1 MLPLRRTKLKVI
13 FLALAIS
20 IIVLGCQP
28 KEDESLPAELVGVW
42 ASSAPRFKNDTLEL
56 SKEYIVFTSG
66 EFQDFISVNFIVKVE
81 KKPERN
87 HTLYVIH
94 YDNIHDQ
101 RYKFSFY
108 YYPTKGGVIRLKN
121 QIDIEWRKL
130 RPIGPRKAPKP
141 QAQ

>member
-1 MLPLRRTKLKVI
+1 MLGLRSRKSKAS

-20 IIVLGCQP
+20 IFVLGCQP
-28 KEDESLPAELVGVW
+28 KDDEILPSELVGVW
-42 ASSAPRFKNDTLEL
+42 ASSASRFKNDTLEL
-56 SKEYIVFTSG
+56 SKEFIVFTSG
-66 EFQDFISVNFIVKVE
+66 EFQDFIRVNFIVKVE

-108 YYPTKGGVIRLKN
+108 YYPKKGGVIRLKN
-121 QIDIEWRKL
+121 RIDIEWRKVK
-130 RPIGPRKAPKP
+130 PITG
-141 QAQ
+141 

>member
-1 MLPLRRTKLKVI
+1 MLGLRSTKSKAS

-20 IIVLGCQP
+20 VFVLGCQP
-28 KEDESLPAELVGVW
+28 KEDEILPPELVGVW

-56 SKEYIVFTSG
+56 SKEFIVFTSG

-81 KKPERN
+81 KKPQRN
-87 HTLYVIH
+87 HVLYVIH

-108 YYPTKGGVIRLKN
+108 YFPTKGGVIRLKN
-121 QIDIEWRKL
+121 QKDINWRKVK
-130 RPIGPRKAPKP
+130 PITG
-141 QAQ
+141 

>member
-1 MLPLRRTKLKVI
+1 MLGLRSRKSKAS

-20 IIVLGCQP
+20 IFVLGCQP
-28 KEDESLPAELVGVW
+28 KEDEILPLELVGVW

-56 SKEYIVFTSG
+56 SKESIIFTSG

-81 KKPERN
+81 KKPDRN

-108 YYPTKGGVIRLKN
+108 YYPKKGGVIRLKN
-121 QIDIEWRKL
+121 RIDIEWRKVK
-130 RPIGPRKAPKP
+130 PITG
-141 QAQ
+141 

>member
-1 MLPLRRTKLKVI
+1 MV
-13 FLALAIS
+13 LAIS
-20 IIVLGCQP
+20 IFVLGCQP
-28 KEDESLPAELVGVW
+28 KEDESLPLELVGVW

-56 SKEYIVFTSG
+56 TKEYIVFTSG

-87 HTLYVIH
+87 HIFYVIH

-108 YYPTKGGVIRLKN
+108 YYPKKGGVIRLKN
-121 QIDIEWRKL
+121 QIDIEWRKVK
-130 RPIGPRKAPKP
+130 PITG
-141 QAQ
+141 

>member
-1 MLPLRRTKLKVI
+1 MLGLRGRKSKASL
-13 FLALAIS
+13 LALAIS
-20 IIVLGCQP
+20 IFVLGCQP
-28 KEDESLPAELVGVW
+28 KEDETLPLELVGVW

-56 SKEYIVFTSG
+56 SKEFIVFTSG
-66 EFQDFISVNFIVKVE
+66 KFQDFINVNFIVKVE

-101 RYKFSFY
+101 RFEFSFY

-121 QIDIEWRKL
+121 QLDSEWRKVK
-130 RPIGPRKAPKP
+130 PITG
-141 QAQ
+141 